1 MDILRGGEEMRHFSV
16 GKFLKY
22 LFLILLSIVFII
34 PFIYMISIALASDYT
49 ANTAS
54 FTIFPH
60 EFQFDNFVRIFKEGQ
75 VPVWVKNSLILT
87 FFNTLFTLVSSSLV
101 AYGFARFQA
110 KGKNILFMLMLSTM
124 MIPTQVTLIPQFVF
138 FRKIGWMNTMLP
150 LIIPAMFGSP
160 FYIFL
165 LRQFIMRIPASL
177 DEAAMIDGL
186 SYFGIY
192 RKIILPLIKPAL
204 SAVAIFSIMGN
215 WNWFFEPMIYLNDP
229 AKYPLAIG
237 VQVLSKTGHTGQ
249 LPLWNLMMSASMI
262 LVLPMILIYFF
273 GQKYMFELSIDSGSS
288 ASK

>member
-1 MDILRGGEEMRHFSV
+1 MDILRGGEEMRHFSA
-16 GKFLKY
+16 GKLLKY

-34 PFIYMISIALASDYT
+34 PFIYMISITLASDYT

-60 EFQFDNFVRIFKEGQ
+60 EFRFDNFVRIFKDGQ

-101 AYGFARFQA
+101 AYGFARFRA

-150 LIIPAMFGSP
+150 LIIPAVFGSP

>member
-1 MDILRGGEEMRHFSV
+1 MRHFSV

>member
-1 MDILRGGEEMRHFSV
+1 MRHFSV
-16 GKFLKY
+16 GKLLKY
-22 LFLILLSIVFII
+22 VFLILLSIVFII
-34 PFIYMISIALASDYT
+34 PFIYMVSISLASDYT

-60 EFQFDNFVRIFKEGQ
+60 EFRFDNFVRILKEGQ
-75 VPVWVKNSLILT
+75 VPGWVKNSLILT
-87 FFNTLFTLVSSSLV
+87 FFNTSFTLVSSSLV
-101 AYGFARFQA
+101 AYGFARFRA
-110 KGKNILFMLMLSTM
+110 KGKTILFMLMLSTM

-138 FRKIGWMNTMLP
+138 FRKLGWMNTMLP
-150 LIIPAMFGSP
+150 LIIPAIFGSP

-165 LRQFIMRIPASL
+165 LRQFMMRIPASL

>member
-1 MDILRGGEEMRHFSV
+1 MRHSYV

-54 FTIFPH
+54 FTIFPR
-60 EFQFDNFVRIFKEGQ
+60 EFRFDNFVRIFKEGQ
-75 VPVWVKNSLILT
+75 VPGWVKNSLILT
-87 FFNTLFTLVSSSLV
+87 FFNTSFTLVSSSLV
-101 AYGFARFQA
+101 SYGFARFRA
-110 KGKNILFMLMLSTM
+110 KGKTLLFMLMLSTM

-138 FRKIGWMNTMLP
+138 FRKLGWMNTMLP

-192 RKIILPLIKPAL
+192 RKIIIPLIKPAL

>member
-16 GKFLKY
+16 GKLLKY
-22 LFLILLSIVFII
+22 VFLILLSIVFII
-34 PFIYMISIALASDYT
+34 PFIYMVSISLASDYT

-60 EFQFDNFVRIFKEGQ
+60 EFRFDNFVRILKEGQ
-75 VPVWVKNSLILT
+75 VPGWVKNSLILT
-87 FFNTLFTLVSSSLV
+87 FFNTSFTLVSSSLV
-101 AYGFARFQA
+101 AYGFARFRA
-110 KGKNILFMLMLSTM
+110 KGKTLLFMLMLSTM

-138 FRKIGWMNTMLP
+138 FRKLGWMNTMLP
-150 LIIPAMFGSP
+150 LIIPAIFGSP

-165 LRQFIMRIPASL
+165 LRQFMMRIPASL

>member
-1 MDILRGGEEMRHFSV
+1 MRHFSA
-16 GKFLKY
+16 GKFIKY

-101 AYGFARFQA
+101 AYGFARFRA

-229 AKYPLAIG
+229 VKYPLAIG

>member
-87 FFNTLFTLVSSSLV
+87 FFNTSFTLVSSSLV
-101 AYGFARFQA
+101 AYGFARFRA
-110 KGKNILFMLMLSTM
+110 KGKTLLFMLMLSTM

>member
-16 GKFLKY
+16 GKLLKY
-22 LFLILLSIVFII
+22 VFLILLSIVFII
-34 PFIYMISIALASDYT
+34 PFIYMVSISLASDYT

-60 EFQFDNFVRIFKEGQ
+60 EFRFDNFVRILKEGQ
-75 VPVWVKNSLILT
+75 VPGWVKNSLILT
-87 FFNTLFTLVSSSLV
+87 FFNTSFTLVSSSLV
-101 AYGFARFQA
+101 AYGFARFRA
-110 KGKNILFMLMLSTM
+110 KGKTILFMLMLSTM

-138 FRKIGWMNTMLP
+138 FRKLGWLNTMLP
-150 LIIPAMFGSP
+150 LIIPAIFGSP

-165 LRQFIMRIPASL
+165 LRQFMMRIPASL

>member
-1 MDILRGGEEMRHFSV
+1 MRHFSV

-22 LFLILLSIVFII
+22 AFLILLSIVFII
-34 PFIYMISIALASDYT
+34 PFIYMVSIALASDYT

-60 EFQFDNFVRIFKEGQ
+60 EFRFDNFVRILKEGQ
-75 VPVWVKNSLILT
+75 VPGWVKNSLILT
-87 FFNTLFTLVSSSLV
+87 FFNTSFTLVSSSLV
-101 AYGFARFQA
+101 AYGFARFRA
-110 KGKNILFMLMLSTM
+110 KGKTLLFMLMLSTM

-192 RKIILPLIKPAL
+192 RKIIIPLIKPAL

>member
-22 LFLILLSIVFII
+22 AFLILLSIVFII
-34 PFIYMISIALASDYT
+34 PFIYMVSIALASDYT

-60 EFQFDNFVRIFKEGQ
+60 EFRFDNFVRILKEGQ
-75 VPVWVKNSLILT
+75 VPGWVKNSLILT
-87 FFNTLFTLVSSSLV
+87 FFNTSFTLVSSSLV
-101 AYGFARFQA
+101 AYGFARFRA
-110 KGKNILFMLMLSTM
+110 KGKTLLFMLMLSTM

-192 RKIILPLIKPAL
+192 RKIIIPLIKPAL

>member
-1 MDILRGGEEMRHFSV
+1 MRHFSV
-16 GKFLKY
+16 GKLLKY
-22 LFLILLSIVFII
+22 VFLILLSIVFII
-34 PFIYMISIALASDYT
+34 PFIYMVSISLASDYT

-60 EFQFDNFVRIFKEGQ
+60 EFRFDNFVRILKEGQ
-75 VPVWVKNSLILT
+75 VPGWVKNSLILT
-87 FFNTLFTLVSSSLV
+87 FFNTSFTLVSSSLV
-101 AYGFARFQA
+101 AYGFARFRA
-110 KGKNILFMLMLSTM
+110 KGKTLLFMLMLSTM

-138 FRKIGWMNTMLP
+138 FRKLGWMNTMLP
-150 LIIPAMFGSP
+150 LIIPAIFGSP

-165 LRQFIMRIPASL
+165 LRQFMMRIPASL